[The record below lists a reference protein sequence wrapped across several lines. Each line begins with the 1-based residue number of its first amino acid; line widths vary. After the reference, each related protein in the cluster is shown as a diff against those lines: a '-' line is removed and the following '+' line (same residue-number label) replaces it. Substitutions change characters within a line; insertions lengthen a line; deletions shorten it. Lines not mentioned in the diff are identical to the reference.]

1 MLHIRREILRKN
13 NGKSRFFHHSPSLYG
28 SFLVLCRV
36 FFRRGCQNCHRIVPR
51 NSLVESNSFRIKFFS
66 GHWAKFLR
74 PCGNFFQVELSKL
87 YVSIERFSEQ
97 IFFENISVFIIILGH
112 WWVLYRLS
120 GKYFLPSLS
129 KLQPICLEEQF
140 KEKNLFRRN

>member
-36 FFRRGCQNCHRIVPR
+36 VFRRGCQNCHRIVPR

-97 IFFENISVFIIILGH
+97 IFFWKHISFYHNFGTLMG
-112 WWVLYRLS
+112 S
-120 GKYFLPSLS
+120 LPAFWQIFFAKSL
-129 KLQPICLEEQF
+129 KTATYML
-140 KEKNLFRRN
+140 RGTV